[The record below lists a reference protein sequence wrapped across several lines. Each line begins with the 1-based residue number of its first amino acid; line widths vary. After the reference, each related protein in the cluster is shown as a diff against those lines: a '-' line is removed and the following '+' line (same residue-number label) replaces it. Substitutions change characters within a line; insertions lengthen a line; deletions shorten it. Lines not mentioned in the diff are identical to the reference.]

1 MCQKCADRTVCGE
14 PCRYQVCLVCAT
26 PDELNIIV
34 EDEGER
40 TLRELVSSG
49 EGATPADRLISMECG
64 HTFTADA
71 LDAHLALSSVYNK
84 VDGKWTSLKMPPSSS
99 TINRPLCPRCARQI
113 TSPRYNRLVNRSII
127 LVQQQQA
134 RQALVRGLESS
145 RSALSSTHSE
155 IQALDALAGCSLP
168 PEVAMPDIAVLGA
181 MLRLR
186 PEDSTLVDPVLFEDL
201 PRFYCID
208 GPVSPIWQALASEK
222 LRTYASLVRL
232 ANRPYPFLEAF
243 DKSFAIVYDAEQ
255 KAFGRIHGD
264 APDRWG
270 NVLSRASLRM
280 STDRPD
286 GFEPLRIDAI
296 VQSVRLRVE
305 LSALAA
311 TFAKVLKTSLPVV
324 GSTRSATKI
333 NAEAWAYM
341 ARRFGILSW
350 TFLKSCRRDLD
361 MATNLLLRQCKR
373 PHGWQG
379 NKRTLGVVKSKI
391 ELAAL
396 VSHFEITRHV
406 LLDRIAAFAADTP
419 GIVDQSVMVI
429 KNERTMGMGKW
440 MRALREL
447 DEGREDGKGWIGFL
461 VKVEQAGGEVL
472 TQWRDFAESAAVGTL
487 EEREFRTGS
496 NLWRDLESGLCSP
509 GRVCVKITARGGE

>member
-1 MCQKCADRTVCGE
+1 
-14 PCRYQVCLVCAT
+14 
-26 PDELNIIV
+26 
-34 EDEGER
+34 
-40 TLRELVSSG
+40 
-49 EGATPADRLISMECG
+49 
-64 HTFTADA
+64 
-71 LDAHLALSSVYNK
+71 
-84 VDGKWTSLKMPPSSS
+84 
-99 TINRPLCPRCARQI
+99 
-113 TSPRYNRLVNRSII
+113 
-127 LVQQQQA
+127 
-134 RQALVRGLESS
+134 
-145 RSALSSTHSE
+145 
-155 IQALDALAGCSLP
+155 
-168 PEVAMPDIAVLGA
+168 
-181 MLRLR
+181 
-186 PEDSTLVDPVLFEDL
+186 
-201 PRFYCID
+201 
-208 GPVSPIWQALASEK
+208 
-222 LRTYASLVRL
+222 
-232 ANRPYPFLEAF
+232 
-243 DKSFAIVYDAEQ
+243 
-255 KAFGRIHGD
+255 
-264 APDRWG
+264 
-270 NVLSRASLRM
+270 
-280 STDRPD
+280 
-286 GFEPLRIDAI
+286 
-296 VQSVRLRVE
+296 
-305 LSALAA
+305 
-311 TFAKVLKTSLPVV
+311 
-324 GSTRSATKI
+324 
-333 NAEAWAYM
+333 
-341 ARRFGILSW
+341 
-350 TFLKSCRRDLD
+350 